1 MAHFFHVVVACAQH
15 VVLVAS
21 MTTRQWAPPE
31 LNAVGSVDALVDHS
45 VVAKCSLRE
54 HASAELA
61 ILRSGLDESVT
72 ESSCANSM
80 DIGPAGTMYMSFLRG
95 LSLGE
100 SRPAV
105 WVNGYPRSSTSTVL
119 SMVSLGETVMD
130 DCESDERT
138 FSLFEPCHS
147 GDEFAGTSC
156 GDLLTQLL
164 HCNFTGV
171 TSLHGWQDPHST
183 SKHREKDP
191 FSAAGATGLC
201 KQADVV
207 ALKTISADK
216 NLTNWEWLL
225 QDTPELHILNVVRDP
240 RGIYASWK
248 MTGKFAK
255 RIEAGTQP
263 TIVDICDVFSQN
275 IDFDHARVHTVVF
288 EQLVSNPEE
297 TMRQAYRFMGMEFGE
312 RQKAWLNETFDASA
326 CTGHMQQYED
336 CHTSSGDVV
345 EKWRS
350 VLSKD
355 ELNLFTRTES
365 CQRVLKHY
373 GFGPM

>member
-1 MAHFFHVVVACAQH
+1 
-15 VVLVAS
+15 
-21 MTTRQWAPPE
+21 
-31 LNAVGSVDALVDHS
+31 
-45 VVAKCSLRE
+45 
-54 HASAELA
+54 
-61 ILRSGLDESVT
+61 
-72 ESSCANSM
+72 M

-130 DCESDERT
+130 DCENDERT

-216 NLTNWEWLL
+216 NLTNWEGLL

-263 TIVDICDVFSQN
+263 TIVDICDVF
-275 IDFDHARVHTVVF
+275 FTKYRFRPRTRAHCGLRAARVKPRGNHEAGISLHGHGV
-288 EQLVSNPEE
+288 
-297 TMRQAYRFMGMEFGE
+297 RRAAKGMAQ
-312 RQKAWLNETFDASA
+312 R
-326 CTGHMQQYED
+326 
-336 CHTSSGDVV
+336 
-345 EKWRS
+345 
-350 VLSKD
+350 
-355 ELNLFTRTES
+355 NL
-365 CQRVLKHY
+365 
-373 GFGPM
+373 